1 MLFKLLLTS
10 FLLHSKTRHR
20 TSVVVKDII
29 DDIIEKSIS
38 EYIKEPILPSDNTA
52 VIGKFFKRD
61 TSGRDERY
69 DHYYNQTNNDNEMVL
84 NISKFMI
91 QMELLQKLESKTL
104 SQFDKIRHIE
114 EYEKVHGKYKQVND
128 ITAGGL
134 FNDFLT
140 DI

>member
-104 SQFDKIRHIE
+104 SQFDKIIHIE